1 MIIVASERNY
11 VPEELSIAIAYHSL
25 SSVGLGPFRAK
36 LISDQAALETHKDGT
51 GYSGTGP
58 KTAWVISG
66 RS

>member
-1 MIIVASERNY
+1 MIIVATERNN
-11 VPEELSIAIAYHSL
+11 VPEELSIAIAYHS
-25 SSVGLGPFRAK
+25 FRAK
-36 LISDQAALETHKDGT
+36 LISDQAALGTHKDGV